1 MTRALLLLLSVF
13 FYFFS
18 TKTDCDARSATSRT
32 TSLHSPL
39 ASLITDF
46 TADFTASSGKNVAA
60 HCRADRAVDFTAE
73 IYYWLCHGRWGV
85 HFTRWTTTGDLKGG
99 RAAQILDFVNRYL
112 KSLLPI
118 L

>member
-1 MTRALLLLLSVF
+1 MTRALLLLLNSF
-13 FYFFS
+13 FL
-18 TKTDCDARSATSRT
+18 KKKDCDARSATSRS

-39 ASLITDF
+39 AGLSTDF
-46 TADFTASSGKNVAA
+46 TADFTAAFGRDVAA
-60 HCRADRAVDFTAE
+60 HWRADRAVDFTAE